1 MSALLRNNKLSKK
14 ILPFVQRIIPPLPH
28 QNNTFKSKRHLIQRS
43 QRDLYEKPTLIP
55 LIRVPEQSVLV
66 TFTIYWDCTSR
77 LAGQHFGFKSA
88 YWFSDNLHATS
99 NWAGTRD
106 EPLRTS
112 AGEGDKIFFS
122 PKYTI
127 KIFKYVFFF
136 VTAKIPGAVDNV
148 TGRQGDGWE
157 EYYFLV
163 SPYVFS
169 FLRERGGG
177 GGGLGWV

>member
-1 MSALLRNNKLSKK
+1 MSRSKASWS
-14 ILPFVQRIIPPLPH
+14 RI
-28 QNNTFKSKRHLIQRS
+28 
-43 QRDLYEKPTLIP
+43 
-55 LIRVPEQSVLV
+55 
-66 TFTIYWDCTSR
+66 TIYWDCTSR

-148 TGRQGDGWE
+148 TGRQGDRWE

-177 GGGLGWV
+177 GWGAVGLSLTWYPPAIVLLNSDYLISSLLLKSISRMLFRSQLTWFIICVISL

>member
-1 MSALLRNNKLSKK
+1 MSRSKASWS
-14 ILPFVQRIIPPLPH
+14 RI
-28 QNNTFKSKRHLIQRS
+28 
-43 QRDLYEKPTLIP
+43 
-55 LIRVPEQSVLV
+55 
-66 TFTIYWDCTSR
+66 TIYWDCTSR
-77 LAGQHFGFKSA
+77 LAGQHFGFKRA

-106 EPLRTS
+106 EPLRTF

-127 KIFKYVFFF
+127 KILKYVFFF

-169 FLRERGGG
+169 FLREGGG
-177 GGGLGWV
+177 GGGLSLNWYPPAIVLLNSDCLLSSLLLQSISRMLFRSQLTWFIMCVISL

>member
-1 MSALLRNNKLSKK
+1 MSRSKASRS
-14 ILPFVQRIIPPLPH
+14 RI
-28 QNNTFKSKRHLIQRS
+28 
-43 QRDLYEKPTLIP
+43 
-55 LIRVPEQSVLV
+55 
-66 TFTIYWDCTSR
+66 TIYWDCTSR

-88 YWFSDNLHATS
+88 YLFSDNLHATS

-122 PKYTI
+122 SKYTI

-177 GGGLGWV
+177 GGGGGGWGGGGAELKLISACYSAFEQRLPDIVAIITVYI